1 MSEYAHAKSAVIVM
15 PNYRLL
21 PEARGADILED
32 ISDFWAW
39 VTGGKLQAFVESRE
53 EAKGVVI
60 DLEKIW
66 AHGESAGKCFV
77 LLPSS
82 IFLTYSLNF
91 LTIESTQD
99 ANNATGG
106 YLSIQSG
113 LLLPPGTLRIISA
126 AFPMLDWHDTWYTT
140 PHTAPSPTNKPFFNA
155 PLLPRS
161 LLTSHLQSLAPG
173 STISAADPPERIDL
187 LLSIGQQARWAEFL
201 GTEEKL
207 YPMQEIEK
215 RDEFPPVFIFHGKDD
230 SAVPA
235 VGTERFVDVYKRR
248 FGAEKIL
255 CRIEEGDH
263 GFDKP
268 SKLEDEWLV
277 EGLGFVEREWLR

>member
-1 MSEYAHAKSAVIVM
+1 M

-66 AHGESAGKCFV
+66 AHGESAG
-77 LLPSS
+77 
-82 IFLTYSLNF
+82 
-91 LTIESTQD
+91 
-99 ANNATGG
+99 G

-113 LLLPPGTLRIISA
+113 LLLPPGTLRVISA
-126 AFPMLDWHDTWYTT
+126 AFPMLDWHDPWYAT

-187 LLSIGQQARWAEFL
+187 LFSIGQQARWVEFL

-277 EGLGFVEREWLR
+277 EGLGFVEREWLG